1 MAKISLSTVFI
12 SPLKK
17 SHLKNYFAIFFGIII
32 MLIKS
37 TTTFF
42 LFNIPYF
49 MGYFLLKLFLRIR
62 IAM

>member
-42 LFNIPYF
+42 PF
-49 MGYFLLKLFLRIR
+49 
-62 IAM
+62 